1 MHLMQRESMMYRL
14 KDKRE
19 REREREREKEKFSF
33 YVLSVMGEYGQIL
46 VCFGI
51 IIYRLT
57 GN

>member
-1 MHLMQRESMMYRL
+1 MMYRL